1 MGYENA
7 RLKKELLV
15 DQIYTVHYF
24 KYQNGL
30 RLEGEKE
37 NFWKFQYIDKGEA
50 EFCTDAGS
58 YLLSQGQVVFCM
70 PNEYHSL
77 HAAGNHSLN
86 IISVSFSCSSPHMK
100 FFENRILE
108 ISETERTLL
117 GFIIKEARHCFSS
130 PLDNP
135 YTRRME
141 LRSNILFGSQQL
153 LVLYLEELLIHFI
166 RRNHSPQSLSSGRGF
181 YSRAPS
187 DVCSKIILYLEE
199 HIREFVSIENICHDN
214 LIGRSQLQ
222 KLFREQYNCGVIEFF
237 SKMKIN
243 FAKKLIQKNEMNFTQ
258 ISDFLGYSSIYYFS
272 RQFKKLSGMTP
283 TEYAS
288 SCKKK
293 HDSQRPE
300 K

>member
-100 FFENRILE
+100 FFENRYWKYPRQNGRCWASSSRKPVTASLRRWIIPIPAGWNCAQIFFSVPSSFLFSIWKNCSFIL
-108 ISETERTLL
+108 SEGIIRLSPCRPEEAFIPERPLTYA
-117 GFIIKEARHCFSS
+117 ARSS
-130 PLDNP
+130 C
-135 YTRRME
+135 
-141 LRSNILFGSQQL
+141 IW
-153 LVLYLEELLIHFI
+153 
-166 RRNHSPQSLSSGRGF
+166 RNTSG
-181 YSRAPS
+181 
-187 DVCSKIILYLEE
+187 
-199 HIREFVSIENICHDN
+199 N
-214 LIGRSQLQ
+214 
-222 KLFREQYNCGVIEFF
+222 LFR
-237 SKMKIN
+237 
-243 FAKKLIQKNEMNFTQ
+243 
-258 ISDFLGYSSIYYFS
+258 S
-272 RQFKKLSGMTP
+272 RTSATI
-283 TEYAS
+283 T
-288 SCKKK
+288 
-293 HDSQRPE
+293 
-300 K
+300 